1 VRAGVLA
8 GTKSCLLE
16 SGAHRLEMADEF
28 PTDIPSYTCKTVA
41 KILPRAE
48 RLRKAEELRRSRS
61 TCRAKAQSKNSRVRA
76 GSSVVEGA
84 VEPQESR
91 RPLSKSEN
99 KRRAKKLL
107 KRACVGRPRG
117 V

>member
-1 VRAGVLA
+1 MRAGVLA

-61 TCRAKAQSKNSRVRA
+61 TCRAKAQSKNSWVRA
-76 GSSVVEGA
+76 GSVVEGA
-84 VEPQESR
+84 VEPQESG
-91 RPLSKSEN
+91 RPLSKNEN

-107 KRACVGRPRG
+107 KRACAGRPRG
-117 V
+117 M